1 VFRNRS
7 EAGRILA
14 EELGPLATG
23 AGVLVLGLPR
33 GGVPVAFEVAR
44 ALKAELDVCVV
55 RKLGVPGEEE
65 LALGAIATGG
75 VRVLNEELIAYMRVS
90 AAVLEQVTARERKE
104 LERRERLYR
113 EGRPPAL
120 VHGRT
125 VVLVDDGLATGASML
140 AASRA
145 VRAEGPARIIVAA
158 PVAARETRNEFRSSV
173 DAVIC
178 VATPRTL
185 GAVGMW
191 YEDFGQVTDEDVRKL
206 LEQAAHNIIAEA
218 AHAGVARAAGQ
229 R

>member
-14 EELGPLATG
+14 EELRPLGAD

-33 GGVPVAFEVAR
+33 GGIPVAFEVAR

-65 LALGAIATGG
+65 LALGAIASGG
-75 VRVLNEELIAYMRVS
+75 VRVLNHELIEYLRIP
-90 AAVLEQVTARERKE
+90 AALLEQVAAREKQE
-104 LERRERLYR
+104 LERREQLYR

-120 VHGRT
+120 VRGRT
-125 VVLVDDGLATGASML
+125 AVLVDDGLATGASML
-140 AASRA
+140 AATRA
-145 VRAEGPARIIVAA
+145 LRVQGPARILVAA
-158 PVAARETRNEFRSSV
+158 PVAARETRNEFRDWV
-173 DAVIC
+173 DEVVC

-191 YEDFGQVTDEDVRKL
+191 YEDFRQVTDEDVRKL
-206 LEQAAHNIIAEA
+206 LEQAAHNTIAEA
-218 AHAGVARAAGQ
+218 AHAG
-229 R
+229 

>member
-14 EELGPLATG
+14 AELRPLVVD

-33 GGVPVAFEVAR
+33 GGIPVAFEVAR

-65 LALGAIATGG
+65 LALGAIASGG
-75 VRVLNEELIAYMRVS
+75 VRVLNHELIEYLRIP
-90 AAVLEQVTARERKE
+90 AALLEQVAAREQQE
-104 LERRERLYR
+104 LERREQLYR
-113 EGRPPAL
+113 EGRPAAL

-125 VVLVDDGLATGASML
+125 AVLVDDGLATGASML
-140 AASRA
+140 AATRA
-145 VRAEGPARIIVAA
+145 LRVQGPARILVAA
-158 PVAARETRNEFRSSV
+158 PVAARETRNEFRDWV
-173 DAVIC
+173 DEVVC

-191 YEDFGQVTDEDVRKL
+191 YEDFRQVTDEDVRKL
-206 LEQAAHNIIAEA
+206 LEQAAHNTIAEA
-218 AHAGVARAAGQ
+218 AHAG
-229 R
+229 